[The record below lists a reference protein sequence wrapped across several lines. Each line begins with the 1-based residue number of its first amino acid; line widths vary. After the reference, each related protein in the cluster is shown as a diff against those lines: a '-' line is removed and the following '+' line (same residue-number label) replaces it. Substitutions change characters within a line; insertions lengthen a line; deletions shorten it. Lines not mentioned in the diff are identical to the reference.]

1 MFELLFLPPLP
12 RSPSCSEDFGTCLK
26 SPSQNFLTSWI
37 PPKNTMRLELLHRK
51 VDIHALRKQMDNHA
65 AMIERALQQINR
77 NNVD

>member
-1 MFELLFLPPLP
+1 
-12 RSPSCSEDFGTCLK
+12 
-26 SPSQNFLTSWI
+26 
-37 PPKNTMRLELLHRK
+37 MRLELLHRK